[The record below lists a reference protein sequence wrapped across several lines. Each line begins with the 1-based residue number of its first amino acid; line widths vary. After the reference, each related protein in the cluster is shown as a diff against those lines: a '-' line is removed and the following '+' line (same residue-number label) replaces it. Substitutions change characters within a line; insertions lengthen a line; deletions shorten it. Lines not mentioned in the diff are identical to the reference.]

1 MKQLTFLLALIL
13 LAGCQGGNEN
23 NTTGSGNSDS
33 STSETTT
40 DNGKKQY
47 KIAVI
52 PKGTTHEF
60 WKSVHY
66 GAEQA
71 AKEYGNVTILWEGPQ
86 QEDDTEGQVTVVQNF
101 IGKADGICLAPLDS
115 QALVEYVEQA
125 TEENVPVVIFDSGLD
140 DTSKIVSYVA
150 TDNRNGGAEA
160 AKRMGEVLGGK
171 GDVILMRYHQGSEST
186 FQREE
191 GFLETI
197 KSEFPEINILESDEY
212 SGTTP
217 EQSLD
222 KALQLLGKYNDEVDG
237 MFAVCE
243 PNAAGTLQALKEEEL
258 AGKVKFIAFDP
269 NPDLVNGLSDGS
281 VHGIVLQDPVT
292 MGYKAVKAMMEH
304 LEGSEVEKRI
314 STGEFVAT
322 PENMNGDDMKKL
334 LTPPQFGE

>member
-1 MKQLTFLLALIL
+1 MKHLALMLAVL
-13 LAGCQGGNEN
+13 LMTGCQGGTGGNEN
-23 NTTGSGNSDS
+23 SSTTDSSGSGATNG
-33 STSETTT
+33 SE
-40 DNGKKQY
+40 KQY

-66 GAEQA
+66 GAEKA

-160 AKRMGEVLGGK
+160 AKRMGEVLEGK

-186 FQREE
+186 YQREE
-191 GFLETI
+191 GFLETL
-197 KSEFPEINILESDEY
+197 KSDFPEINVLESDEY

-222 KALQLLGKYNDEVDG
+222 KALQLLGKYKGEVDG

-243 PNAAGTLQALKEEEL
+243 PNAAGTLQALKEEEM

-281 VHGIVLQDPVT
+281 VQGIVLQDPVT

-304 LEGSEVEKRI
+304 LQGNEVEKRI

-322 PENMNGDDMKKL
+322 PANKDGDQMKKL
-334 LTPPQFGE
+334 LTPPQYGE